1 MSFLD
6 IKMLLLNKPGK
17 MISCC
22 ILSYL
27 EVCYA
32 MEVEFIN
39 KAWKQRPK
47 KMPQQAAAS

>member
-1 MSFLD
+1 
-6 IKMLLLNKPGK
+6 MLLLNKPGK